1 MLLLNIAFFNI
12 LDGIILAKV
21 GSEIGSSVNKPML
34 FVDDGFRAVG
44 LFHTVVEV
52 FIIIGVI
59 RL

>member
-21 GSEIGSSVNKPML
+21 RSEIGSSVNKPMI

-44 LFHTVVEV
+44 LFHTVVV
-52 FIIIGVI
+52 QQLVK
-59 RL
+59 